1 MDPQQ
6 TASVLTAS
14 ADYIETHGWH
24 QGSLRNEDGAVC
36 AMGAITTIAPPDA
49 NRQTSAAER
58 AALAAL
64 ARYLDLR
71 PEPGDTSPIA
81 ANPGVLISAWND
93 GAEDADQVITAMRH
107 TAKHLTGGAQ

>member
-14 ADYIETHGWH
+14 ADYIESHGWN
-24 QGSLRNEDGAVC
+24 QGSIRNQSGGVC
-36 AMGAITTIAPPDA
+36 AMGAIATIAPPDV

-93 GAEDADQVITAMRH
+93 GAEDADQVITGMRH
-107 TAKHLTGGAQ
+107 TAKYLTGGAQ